1 MKQNALVL
9 TRVLYEFGLR
19 PGRRLSTAAATSGFT
34 LDDPRKLHA
43 HGLKGVKRGET
54 VNVVNLGN
62 GKWRVEHPATRAFIT
77 RNIRD
82 ILSTSRQ
89 PMFRR

>member
-1 MKQNALVL
+1 MRQKALMF

-19 PGRRLSTAAATSGFT
+19 PGRRPSTALGTGGFT
-34 LDDPRKLHA
+34 LDDPRKLLA

-54 VNVVNLGN
+54 VKVVNLGS
-62 GKWRVEHPATRAFIT
+62 GKWRVEHPATGAFIT